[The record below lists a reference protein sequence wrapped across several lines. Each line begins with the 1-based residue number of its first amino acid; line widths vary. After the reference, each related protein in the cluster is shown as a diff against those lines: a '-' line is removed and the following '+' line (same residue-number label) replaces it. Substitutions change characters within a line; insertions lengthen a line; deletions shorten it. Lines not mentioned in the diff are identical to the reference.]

1 MASYRCTSCGLIH
14 QPGQCRR
21 RGPEDITPAHCCA
34 TYLGCLGFLFLIF
47 LFALGMTA
55 MFIDED
61 SCYLELFTDSVSVS
75 NANVNANVSTADWR
89 IGDEVLSKYSSPSW
103 DGAGDKTNVVF
114 EKVVMPEVIGDV
126 IWNLRVEIMCS
137 VKTDANFR
145 NRFLIATC
153 PDIPVELT
161 KDPAGNVVGS
171 LLGNMRRLA

>member
-1 MASYRCTSCGLIH
+1 MLRRASPVSGCKI
-14 QPGQCRR
+14 
-21 RGPEDITPAHCCA
+21 
-34 TYLGCLGFLFLIF
+34 YLNRVQSRLL
-47 LFALGMTA
+47 
-55 MFIDED
+55 
-61 SCYLELFTDSVSVS
+61 
-75 NANVNANVSTADWR
+75 R
-89 IGDEVLSKYSSPSW
+89 GDEVLSKYSSPSW

-153 PDIPVELT
+153 PDIPVKFT

-171 LLGNMRRLA
+171 LLGNMRRCD